1 MRKVILYIAMS
12 LDGYIA
18 DSNGG
23 VSWLV
28 GEDVD
33 YQGDHGYSEFLK
45 SIDTVIMGMKT
56 YRQVVEELS
65 PDVWVYQ
72 GMKTYVLTHQKKEN
86 KEDIEFIEGDIC
98 GFVKSLKEETGKD
111 IWICGGASIV
121 NQLMK
126 ENLIDEYQISVMPMI
141 LGSGTRLFHDT
152 PVIHLH
158 LSHTTSENGV
168 ITSIY
173 TRR

>member
-1 MRKVILYIAMS
+1 MRKVILYIATS

-23 VSWLV
+23 VSWLG
-28 GEDVD
+28 GEDAD

-65 PDVWVYQ
+65 PDVWVYE

-98 GFVKSLKEETGKD
+98 DLIKSLKEETGKD
-111 IWICGGASIV
+111 IWI
-121 NQLMK
+121 
-126 ENLIDEYQISVMPMI
+126 
-141 LGSGTRLFHDT
+141 
-152 PVIHLH
+152 
-158 LSHTTSENGV
+158 
-168 ITSIY
+168 
-173 TRR
+173 